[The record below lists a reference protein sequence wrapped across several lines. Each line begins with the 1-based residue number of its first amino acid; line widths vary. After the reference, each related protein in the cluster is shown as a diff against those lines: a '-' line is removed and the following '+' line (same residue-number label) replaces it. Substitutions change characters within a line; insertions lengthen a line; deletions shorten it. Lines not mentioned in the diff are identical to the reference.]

1 MQLIK
6 GTYTLRI
13 GFKRKKKPP
22 KIVYYEGN
30 QDKHS

>member
-22 KIVYYEGN
+22 KTVYEGN